1 MLPLELLRTKITN
14 KGQRI
19 TPLFCLPSADNLLLA
34 QKLITEFQ
42 FSNNKKET
50 KGELQKRLFLY
61 ENSYDD
67 FKLIRGLVILLER
80 RCIFKINQSFY
91 SENKTQGFVTQ
102 LPSSFSLRKVLF
114 EESSKGGLP
123 LDHTQRGKIFQNVA
137 LKLGIDTNY
146 IEKLM
151 WLDQE
156 DYLILES
163 FSSIEPIHL
172 LGTYNLAILQTL
184 LFNSVN
190 FEFIIKGGTN
200 WKQVLRAI
208 KRFGLMYNLQKIH
221 KDLEDN
227 FPKETPYNKNKHDII
242 DNDKFKSYFNDNII
256 CSIDGPL
263 SIFKL
268 TNKYGVLI
276 AKVIPKIISSHTW
289 NIKASIIKNS
299 ISGRKLYEFNLSSD
313 SDIYIFDTMKD
324 RFYNNHQF
332 EDSYDYNNLN
342 FDSSVEAK
350 FATQF
355 EKFRT
360 GWKLIREPDP
370 LILPNGKAFIPDFL
384 FEKYDKK
391 IYFEIIGFWTPQYL
405 ERKFKKIQEI
415 IKTNDS
421 KYDLLIAVNEN
432 NFVSES
438 SELKKLLSNSMLN
451 DNSIIIYK
459 NDSIPMKKIL
469 LYLKSIDRKIMNQ
482 NFETYRSAMTD
493 YIADLLNNNYEIIN
507 LEEISK
513 VYGVSINS
521 LSDIISNLRTN
532 INIENYIIQNS
543 LLISKKKLNKI
554 KDEIG
559 NIDNLIKI
567 QEIFENNNIPVQ
579 YTIDI
584 LKHLGFEILWR
595 GIDSSNIIIKR
606 KNKII

>member
-34 QKLITEFQ
+34 QKLITEFH

-67 FKLIRGLVILLER
+67 FKLIRGLIVLLER
-80 RCIFKINQSFY
+80 RCIFKINKFLY
-91 SENKTQGFVTQ
+91 SENKTRDFVTQ
-102 LPSSFSLRKVLF
+102 LPSSFSLRRVLF

-123 LDHTQRGKIFQNVA
+123 LDHLQRDKIFQNVA
-137 LKLGIDTNY
+137 SKLGIDTNY

-172 LGTYNLAILQTL
+172 LGAYNLAILQTL

-190 FEFIIKGGTN
+190 FEFTIKGGTN
-200 WKQVLRAI
+200 WKQVLRTI
-208 KRFGLMYNLQKIH
+208 KRFGLMYNLQNVKN
-221 KDLEDN
+221 LEDN
-227 FPKETPYNKNKHDII
+227 FPKKTQSDKNKQDII
-242 DNDKFKSYFNDNII
+242 DNNNFKSYFNDNII

-276 AKVIPKIISSHTW
+276 AKVIPKIISSHKW

-299 ISGRKLYEFNLSSD
+299 ISGRKLYDFNLSSD
-313 SDIYIFDTMKD
+313 SDVYILNAMND

-332 EDSYDYNNLN
+332 EDSNDDNNLN

-391 IYFEIIGFWTPQYL
+391 IYFEIVGFWTPQYL

-432 NFVSES
+432 NFVSEGN
-438 SELKKLLSNSMLN
+438 ELKKLSPNSMLN

-459 NDSIPMKKIL
+459 NNLIPMKKIL
-469 LYLKSIDRKIMNQ
+469 FYLKSIDSKIMNQ
-482 NFETYRSAMTD
+482 NLEKYRSAMTD
-493 YIADLLNNNYEIIN
+493 YIVDLLKNNYEIIN

-521 LSDIISNLRTN
+521 LSDIISNLSTN
-532 INIENYIIQNS
+532 VHIENYIIQNS
-543 LLISKKKLNKI
+543 LLISKRKLNKI

-584 LKHLGFEILWR
+584 LKYLGFEILWR
-595 GIDSSNIIIKR
+595 GMDSSNIIIKR
-606 KNKII
+606 KL

>member
-19 TPLFCLPSADNLLLA
+19 TPLFCLPCADNLLLA

-67 FKLIRGLVILLER
+67 FKLIRGLIILLER
-80 RCIFKINQSFY
+80 RCIFKVNQLFY
-91 SENKTQGFVTQ
+91 SENKTQDFVTQ
-102 LPSSFSLRKVLF
+102 LPSSFSVRKVLF
-114 EESSKGGLP
+114 EESSKSGLP
-123 LDHTQRGKIFQNVA
+123 LDYTQRDKIFQNVA
-137 LKLGIDTNY
+137 LKLGIGANF

-190 FEFIIKGGTN
+190 FEFSIKGGTN
-200 WKQVLRAI
+200 WKQVLRTI

-221 KDLEDN
+221 KNLEDN
-227 FPKETPYNKNKHDII
+227 FPKETQSNKNKHNII
-242 DNDKFKSYFNDNII
+242 DTNNFQSYFNDNII

-276 AKVIPKIISSHTW
+276 AKVIPKIISSRTW
-289 NIKASIIKNS
+289 NIKASIIKTS

-313 SDIYIFDTMKD
+313 SDVYIFNTMND

-332 EDSYDYNNLN
+332 EDSNDDNNFN

-421 KYDLLIAVNEN
+421 KYDLLIAINEN

-438 SELKKLLSNSMLN
+438 SELKKLLLNSILN

-469 LYLKSIDRKIMNQ
+469 FYLKSIDNKIMNQ

-493 YIADLLNNNYEIIN
+493 YIVDLLNNNYEIIN

-513 VYGVSINS
+513 AYGVSINS

-532 INIENYIIQNS
+532 VHIENYVIQNS
-543 LLISKKKLNKI
+543 LLISKRKLNKI
-554 KDEIG
+554 NDEIG

-584 LKHLGFEILWR
+584 LKQLGFEILWR
-595 GIDSSNIIIKR
+595 GMDSSNIIIKR
-606 KNKII
+606 KI

>member
-14 KGQRI
+14 KGKRI
-19 TPLFCLPSADNLLLA
+19 TPLFCLPSADNLLLSK
-34 QKLITEFQ
+34 KLITEFH

-61 ENSYDD
+61 ENSYND
-67 FKLIRGLVILLER
+67 FKLIRGLIILLER
-80 RCIFKINQSFY
+80 RCIFKINQFIY
-91 SENKTQGFVTQ
+91 SEDKTRGFVTQ

-114 EESSKGGLP
+114 EESSKDGLP
-123 LDHTQRGKIFQNVA
+123 LDHTQREKIFQNVA
-137 LKLGIDTNY
+137 SKLDIDTNY

-151 WLDQE
+151 WLDQD

-163 FSSIEPIHL
+163 FSSIEPMHL

-190 FEFIIKGGTN
+190 FEFTVKGGTN
-200 WKQVLRAI
+200 WKQVLRTI
-208 KRFGLMYNLQKIH
+208 KRNGLMYNLQKVH
-221 KDLEDN
+221 KNSENN
-227 FPKETPYNKNKHDII
+227 FPKETQFNKHKQDII
-242 DNDKFKSYFNDNII
+242 NNDDFKSYFNDDII
-256 CSIDGPL
+256 CFIDGPL

-276 AKVIPKIISSHTW
+276 AKVIPKIISSHKW

-313 SDIYIFDTMKD
+313 SDIYIFNAIND
-324 RFYNNHQF
+324 RFQNNYQF
-332 EDSYDYNNLN
+332 EDSNNNLN
-342 FDSSVEAK
+342 FDSSVETK

-355 EKFRT
+355 EKYRT

-370 LILPNGKAFIPDFL
+370 LILPNGRAFIPDFL
-384 FEKYDKK
+384 FEKYDKR

-405 ERKFKKIQEI
+405 ERKFKKIHEI
-415 IKTNDS
+415 IKTNEG
-421 KYDLLIAVNEN
+421 KYDLLIAINEN

-438 SELKKLLSNSMLN
+438 TELKKLLLSNSMLN
-451 DNSIIIYK
+451 DNSIIVYK
-459 NDSIPMKKIL
+459 KDSIPMKKL
-469 LYLKSIDRKIMNQ
+469 LFCLKSIESKIMNQ
-482 NFETYRSAMTD
+482 NLETYRTAMTD
-493 YIADLLNNNYEIIN
+493 YIVDLLNNNYEIIN

-513 VYGVSINS
+513 IYDVSINS

-532 INIENYIIQNS
+532 VHLENYIFQNS

-559 NIDNLIKI
+559 DIDNLIKI

-584 LKHLGFEILWR
+584 LKDIGFEILWR
-595 GIDSSNIIIKR
+595 GMDSSNIIIKR
-606 KNKII
+606 KV

>member
-14 KGQRI
+14 KGKRI
-19 TPLFCLPSADNLLLA
+19 TPLFCLPSADNLLLSK
-34 QKLITEFQ
+34 KLITEFH

-67 FKLIRGLVILLER
+67 FKLIRGLIILLER
-80 RCIFKINQSFY
+80 RCIFKINQFIY
-91 SENKTQGFVTQ
+91 SEDKTQGFVTQ

-114 EESSKGGLP
+114 EESSKDGLP
-123 LDHTQRGKIFQNVA
+123 LDHTQREKIFQNVA
-137 LKLGIDTNY
+137 SKLDIDTNY

-151 WLDQE
+151 WLDQD

-163 FSSIEPIHL
+163 FSSIEPMHL

-190 FEFIIKGGTN
+190 FEFTVKGGTN
-200 WKQVLRAI
+200 WKQVLRTI
-208 KRFGLMYNLQKIH
+208 KRNGLMYNLQKVH
-221 KDLEDN
+221 KNLENN
-227 FPKETPYNKNKHDII
+227 FHKETQFNKHKQDII
-242 DNDKFKSYFNDNII
+242 SNDDFKSYFNDDII
-256 CSIDGPL
+256 CFIDGPL

-276 AKVIPKIISSHTW
+276 AKVIPKIISSHKW

-313 SDIYIFDTMKD
+313 SDIYIFNAIND
-324 RFYNNHQF
+324 RFQNNYQF
-332 EDSYDYNNLN
+332 EDSNDNNLN
-342 FDSSVEAK
+342 FDSSVETK

-355 EKFRT
+355 EKYRT

-370 LILPNGKAFIPDFL
+370 LILPNGRAFIPDFL
-384 FEKYDKK
+384 FEKYDKR

-405 ERKFKKIQEI
+405 ERKFKKIHEI
-415 IKTNDS
+415 IKTNEG
-421 KYDLLIAVNEN
+421 KYDLLIAINEN
-432 NFVSES
+432 NFVSENT
-438 SELKKLLSNSMLN
+438 ELKKLLLSNSMLN
-451 DNSIIIYK
+451 DNSIIVYK
-459 NDSIPMKKIL
+459 KDSIPMKKL
-469 LYLKSIDRKIMNQ
+469 LFCLKSMESKIMNQ
-482 NFETYRSAMTD
+482 NLETYRTAMED
-493 YIADLLNNNYEIIN
+493 YIVDLLNNNYEIIN

-513 VYGVSINS
+513 VYDVSINS

-532 INIENYIIQNS
+532 VHLENYIIQNS

-559 NIDNLIKI
+559 DIDNLIKI

-579 YTIDI
+579 YTIDT
-584 LKHLGFEILWR
+584 LKHIGFEILWR
-595 GIDSSNIIIKR
+595 GMDSSNIIIKR
-606 KNKII
+606 KV

>member
-34 QKLITEFQ
+34 QKLITEFHL
-42 FSNNKKET
+42 SNNKKET

-61 ENSYDD
+61 ENSYND
-67 FKLIRGLVILLER
+67 FKLIRGLIVLLER
-80 RCIFKINQSFY
+80 RCTFKINQSFY
-91 SENKTQGFVTQ
+91 SEDKIQDFVTQ
-102 LPSSFSLRKVLF
+102 LPSSFTLRKVLF
-114 EESSKGGLP
+114 EESSKCGLP
-123 LDHTQRGKIFQNVA
+123 LDHTQRDKIFKNVA
-137 LKLGIDTNY
+137 SKLGIDTNY

-156 DYLILES
+156 DYLIIES

-172 LGTYNLAILQTL
+172 LGIYNLAIFQTL

-190 FEFIIKGGTN
+190 FEFTVNGGTN
-200 WKQVLRAI
+200 WKQVLRTI
-208 KRFGLMYNLQKIH
+208 KRFGLMYNLQKVH
-221 KDLEDN
+221 KNLENN
-227 FPKETPYNKNKHDII
+227 FSKETQFNKNKQDII
-242 DNDKFKSYFNDNII
+242 DNDDFKSYFNDNII
-256 CSIDGPL
+256 CFIDGPL

-313 SDIYIFDTMKD
+313 SGIYIFNAIND
-324 RFYNNHQF
+324 RFYNNSQF
-332 EDSYDYNNLN
+332 EDSNDDNLN
-342 FDSSVEAK
+342 YDSSVEAK
-350 FATQF
+350 FVTQF

-405 ERKFKKIQEI
+405 ERKFKKIHEI
-415 IKTNDS
+415 IKTSDS

-432 NFVSES
+432 NLVSES
-438 SELKKLLSNSMLN
+438 TELKKLLSNSILN
-451 DNSIIIYK
+451 DNKIIIYK
-459 NDSIPMKKIL
+459 KDSIPMKKIL
-469 LYLKSIDRKIMNQ
+469 FYLKSIESKIMNQ
-482 NFETYRSAMTD
+482 NLETYRSAMTD
-493 YIADLLNNNYEIIN
+493 YIIDLLNNNYEIIN

-513 VYGVSINS
+513 VYGVSITS
-521 LSDIISNLRTN
+521 LSNIISNLRTN
-532 INIENYIIQNS
+532 VHIDNYIIQNS
-543 LLISKKKLNKI
+543 LLISKRKLNKI

-579 YTIDI
+579 YAIDI
-584 LKHLGFEILWR
+584 LNHMGFEILWR
-595 GIDSSNIIIKR
+595 GMDSSNIIIKR
-606 KNKII
+606 KI

>member
-34 QKLITEFQ
+34 QKLITEFHL
-42 FSNNKKET
+42 SNNKKET

-61 ENSYDD
+61 ENSYND
-67 FKLIRGLVILLER
+67 FKLIRGLIILLER
-80 RCIFKINQSFY
+80 RCTFKINQSFY
-91 SENKTQGFVTQ
+91 SEDKIQDFVTQ
-102 LPSSFSLRKVLF
+102 LPSSFTLRKVLF
-114 EESSKGGLP
+114 EESSKGGLS
-123 LDHTQRGKIFQNVA
+123 LDHTRRVKIFQNVA
-137 LKLGIDTNY
+137 SKLGIDTNY

-172 LGTYNLAILQTL
+172 LGTYNLAIFQTL

-190 FEFIIKGGTN
+190 FEFTVNGGTN
-200 WKQVLRAI
+200 WKQVLRTI
-208 KRFGLMYNLQKIH
+208 KRLGLMYNLQKVH
-221 KDLEDN
+221 KNLENN
-227 FPKETPYNKNKHDII
+227 FSKETQFNKNKQDII
-242 DNDKFKSYFNDNII
+242 DNDDFKSYFNDNII
-256 CSIDGPL
+256 CFIDGPL

-276 AKVIPKIISSHTW
+276 AKVIPKIISSHKW

-313 SDIYIFDTMKD
+313 SGIYIFNAIND
-324 RFYNNHQF
+324 RFYNNSQF
-332 EDSYDYNNLN
+332 EDSNDDNLN
-342 FDSSVEAK
+342 YDSSVEAK
-350 FATQF
+350 FVTQF

-370 LILPNGKAFIPDFL
+370 LILPNGRAFIPDFL
-384 FEKYDKK
+384 FEKYNKK

-405 ERKFKKIQEI
+405 ERKFKKIHEI
-415 IKTNDS
+415 IKTSDS

-432 NFVSES
+432 NLVSES
-438 SELKKLLSNSMLN
+438 TELKKLLSNSILN

-459 NDSIPMKKIL
+459 KDSIPMKKIL
-469 LYLKSIDRKIMNQ
+469 FYLKSIESKIMNQ
-482 NFETYRSAMTD
+482 NLETYRSAMTD
-493 YIADLLNNNYEIIN
+493 YIIDLLNNNYEIIN

-513 VYGVSINS
+513 VYGVSITS
-521 LSDIISNLRTN
+521 LSNIISNLRTN
-532 INIENYIIQNS
+532 VHIDNYIIQNS
-543 LLISKKKLNKI
+543 LLISKRKLNKI

-579 YTIDI
+579 YAIDI
-584 LKHLGFEILWR
+584 LKHMGFEILWR
-595 GIDSSNIIIKR
+595 GMDSSNIIIKR
-606 KNKII
+606 KI